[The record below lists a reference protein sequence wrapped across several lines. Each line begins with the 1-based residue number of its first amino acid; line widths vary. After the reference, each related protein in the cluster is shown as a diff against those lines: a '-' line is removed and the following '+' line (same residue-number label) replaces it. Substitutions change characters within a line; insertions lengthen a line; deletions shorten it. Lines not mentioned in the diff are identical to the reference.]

1 MHYCGM
7 ETSFNH
13 RKKSKVFFRI
23 SLVVFICFLT
33 LSLAAIP
40 FALSN
45 ALPHISDHDDINE
58 TCTICNDAVSVT
70 QVIKAL
76 FIKLLLMPAFIVC
89 GAMLCLTTHFG
100 ASANV
105 HTLIHF
111 KTRLNN

>member
-1 MHYCGM
+1 M

-45 ALPHISDHDDINE
+45 TLPHIPDNDDSNK
-58 TCTICNDAVSVT
+58 TCTICDDAVTVA
-70 QVIKAL
+70 QVIKSL
-76 FIKLLLMPAFIVC
+76 LKKLILIPAFIVC

-100 ASANV
+100 TSAND